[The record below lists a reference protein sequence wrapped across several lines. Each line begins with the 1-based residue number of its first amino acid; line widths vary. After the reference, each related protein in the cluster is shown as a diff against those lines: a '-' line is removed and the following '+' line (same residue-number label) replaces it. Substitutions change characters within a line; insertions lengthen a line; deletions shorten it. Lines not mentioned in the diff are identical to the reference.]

1 MPFDLLELVV
11 ILNPLTNPAT
21 LAMFVE
27 VVIAGVFAYIFVQ
40 ALSTNTQPSLMTDIL
55 NQPFDASRYK
65 PSSDS
70 ATWGIE
76 SQDGTWLDT
85 ISAYMDKI
93 KPDFQ
98 QKSLAK
104 EYVKEEV
111 RSAERVNVEV

>member
-1 MPFDLLELVV
+1 
-11 ILNPLTNPAT
+11 
-21 LAMFVE
+21 MFVE
-27 VVIAGVFAYIFVQ
+27 VLIAGAFVYIFVQ
-40 ALSTNTQPSLMTDIL
+40 ALSTSVQPSLMTDIV
-55 NQPFDASRYK
+55 NTPFDASRYK

-76 SQDGTWLDT
+76 SHSGTWLDT
-85 ISAYMDKI
+85 VSAYMDKI

-104 EYVKEEV
+104 QYVREEV